1 MAKMPF
7 LNIKKLKKN
16 FCKKNY
22 LRNKIYLKYIEMEET
37 CFVCKLWKKIRYI
50 ELTSDGIRYFCGY
63 KCKNKV

>member
-1 MAKMPF
+1 
-7 LNIKKLKKN
+7 
-16 FCKKNY
+16 
-22 LRNKIYLKYIEMEET
+22 MEET